1 MQAHCY
7 DGPVVALCHLFV
19 GPLAVNGVSSQQ
31 SCRCILIRN
40 QKSKHRLSNS
50 RLSLLR
56 REGTQ
61 ADGCRKIGRPRA
73 SRDPV
78 YHLHLSFLVQAA
90 RLKVREP
97 TGPRILYK
105 ELIQVPTTVSPPSL
119 FSSQPKYMLASS
131 TYYCSITS
139 HTRTFVSGTSISF
152 YLRRLAVALP
162 DNA

>member
-31 SCRCILIRN
+31 SCRCILLWN
-40 QKSKHRLSNS
+40 QKSKHRLPSS

-56 REGTQ
+56 GQGTQ
-61 ADGCRKIGRPRA
+61 ADGCRKIGRPSA
-73 SRDPV
+73 SRDPIS
-78 YHLHLSFLVQAA
+78 HLHLSVLVQAA

-105 ELIQVPTTVSPPSL
+105 ELIQTPITVSPLSF

-131 TYYCSITS
+131 SHYCCITS
-139 HTRTFVSGTSISF
+139 QTRTFVSGTSISF

-162 DNA
+162 NNA